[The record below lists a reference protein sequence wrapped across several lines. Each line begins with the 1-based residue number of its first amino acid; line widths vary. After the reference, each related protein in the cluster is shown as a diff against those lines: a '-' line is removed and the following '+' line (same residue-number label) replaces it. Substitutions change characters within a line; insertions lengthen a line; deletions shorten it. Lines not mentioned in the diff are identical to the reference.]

1 MAKAAYT
8 KDDLIAQIIKLRL
21 VENWSTKSILDFLQ
35 DDLGYGQTQSYEY
48 IKWAKEEI
56 KERYKRTN
64 DAAVEEAIYQYEEML
79 EKAKSKGDIKLW
91 NELKKE
97 LNKITGI
104 YSTQKIELSGEI
116 NGININII
124 KKDEL
129 GD

>member
-8 KDDLIAQIIKLRL
+8 KDDLIAQIIRLRL

>member
-56 KERYKRTN
+56 KERYKGTN

-129 GD
+129 RD